1 MRKKTIV
8 IDMDDTITSETLTEI
23 INEYLGTNYKDED
36 FEGFYKQD
44 IIKDKDDFFK
54 FFLTKNEYDY
64 GHINDNAVSVI
75 KELNEKYE
83 VFIGTSFIF
92 KEIVSDS
99 GIFVKNKYDF
109 LCGFRLCKIR
119 KEREIMK
126 KKFSIVNIVALFAAV
141 CLYSACSG
149 KDDFLPEVQFG
160 SENESNQNLEE
171 PEETLES
178 NPDSSWAV
186 GKFPV
191 PPPDGDD

>member
-8 IDMDDTITSETLTEI
+8 IDMDDTITSEILTEI

-44 IIKDKDDFFK
+44 IIKDKEDFFK

-92 KEIVSDS
+92 KE
-99 GIFVKNKYDF
+99 
-109 LCGFRLCKIR
+109 
-119 KEREIMK
+119 
-126 KKFSIVNIVALFAAV
+126 KFSVFKSYEFCI
-141 CLYSACSG
+141 CG
-149 KDDFLPEVQFG
+149 
-160 SENESNQNLEE
+160 
-171 PEETLES
+171 
-178 NPDSSWAV
+178 
-186 GKFPV
+186 
-191 PPPDGDD
+191 

>member
-44 IIKDKDDFFK
+44 VIKDKDDFFK

-92 KEIVSDS
+92 REIVNDS

-109 LCGFRLCKIR
+109 LMKNFPFLNPMNFVFVGNKNILKCDIFIDDKIENLAGGDI
-119 KEREIMK
+119 KILYTAYHNKNISDEELK
-126 KKFSIVNIVALFAAV
+126 KLGIIRA
-141 CLYSACSG
+141 
-149 KDDFLPEVQFG
+149 KDWLDIKRILIDSMEV
-160 SENESNQNLEE
+160 
-171 PEETLES
+171 
-178 NPDSSWAV
+178 
-186 GKFPV
+186 
-191 PPPDGDD
+191 